1 MMYLTNEQDD
11 QIKSRARDL
20 ETRTG
25 VEFMAALVG
34 KCDHYPEIP
43 WKAFALGA
51 ALSAPATVFYQLMQP
66 AWDTVWTALLTL
78 AWVLGSGAL
87 VALLTPF
94 WPALARL
101 FLDSERAESESRQYA
116 QGLFLEQSLFGTRQ
130 RTAVLLL
137 IGLFERR
144 VVLLPDSGV
153 RDRLKPGQLE
163 TVIQQMVPHLRR
175 GDHFQAL
182 VQGIGLVEKMLL
194 EAGFSGD
201 PHRPDQIPDEL
212 IHQKGAVS

>member
-1 MMYLTNEQDD
+1 MYLTSEQDT
-11 QIKSRARDL
+11 QIKSRGRDL
-20 ETRTG
+20 EIRTG
-25 VEFMAALVG
+25 VEFMAAVVG
-34 KCDHYPEIP
+34 KCDNYPEIP

-51 ALSAPATVFYQLMQP
+51 ALSALATVFFHFMQP
-66 AWDTVWTALLTL
+66 AWDTVRPPLVALV
-78 AWVLGSGAL
+78 WVLSSGAL

-101 FLDSERAESESRQYA
+101 FLDAERAESESRQYA
-116 QGLFLEQSLFGTRQ
+116 QGLFLERSLFRTRQ
-130 RTAVLLL
+130 RTAILLL

-153 RDRLKPGQLE
+153 QSRLKSGQLE
-163 TVIQQMVPHLRR
+163 AVIRQMVPHLRR

-182 VQGIGLVEKMLL
+182 LLGIGLIEKMLL

-201 PHRPDQIPDEL
+201 PNAPDQISDQL
-212 IHQKGAVS
+212 IQQKGAVS